1 MKNNKKFSELI
12 IDLTELWWE
21 YNKSYQIMRDTTQSI
36 SERKVSGD
44 YCESLIKKEY
54 EIIDNLDLFF
64 KKKLK

>member
-1 MKNNKKFSELI
+1 
-12 IDLTELWWE
+12 
-21 YNKSYQIMRDTTQSI
+21 MRDTTQSI

-54 EIIDNLDLFF
+54 EIINNLDLFF